1 MKSLLFGIG
10 LLTVFSYSS
19 EAIAQDMDF
28 DESEDKKK
36 KNKRTAK
43 KVDIDRDVREIER
56 GLYSKANAGAMIY
69 VLNHP
74 SPFTAPVH
82 SLALSIGDDFVDRE
96 KTSMAWEVSFL
107 QTVHNGASYLDQVG
121 NLPPNH
127 YIQGDTRGF
136 ALLAAYEFS
145 KYPTRRLGL
154 GFRLAAGVM
163 GMPVLM
169 HEDTYNTLV
178 VGNTWQL
185 GVSPNHNKV
194 YIPVGGGPS
203 LEYYTKLAHFSIGVD
218 SDVLYILNY
227 DLGINIT
234 GYMKYTF

>member
-96 KTSMAWEVSFL
+96 KNFNGLGSFL
-107 QTVHNGASYLDQVG
+107 FTDSAQWS
-121 NLPPNH
+121 
-127 YIQGDTRGF
+127 II
-136 ALLAAYEFS
+136 
-145 KYPTRRLGL
+145 
-154 GFRLAAGVM
+154 FRSS
-163 GMPVLM
+163 
-169 HEDTYNTLV
+169 
-178 VGNTWQL
+178 W
-185 GVSPNHNKV
+185 
-194 YIPVGGGPS
+194 
-203 LEYYTKLAHFSIGVD
+203 
-218 SDVLYILNY
+218 
-227 DLGINIT
+227 
-234 GYMKYTF
+234 